1 MDEIVKLV
9 SERVGISED
18 QASQAVELIVGQL
31 KDRLPG
37 PLGDQLEGA
46 LNGGGGDGDGDAG
59 DALKG
64 LGGRLGL

>member
-1 MDEIVKLV
+1 MDAIVKTV
-9 SERVGISED
+9 AERVGISEE
-18 QASQAVELIVGQL
+18 QAQQAVELIVAQL

-37 PLGDQLEGA
+37 PLGDQLEGM
-46 LNGGGGDGDGDAG
+46 LGGEEGGDAG